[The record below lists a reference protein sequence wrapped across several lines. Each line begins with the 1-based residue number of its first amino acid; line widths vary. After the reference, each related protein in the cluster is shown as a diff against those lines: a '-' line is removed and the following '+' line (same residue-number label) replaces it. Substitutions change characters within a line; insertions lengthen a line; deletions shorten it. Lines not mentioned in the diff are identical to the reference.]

1 MNDFLLLVSL
11 KSKLRDMAIFLL
23 PILFLLSST
32 QIIPSAATDTITPSQ
47 PLAAGQSLISAGG
60 IFELGFF
67 NASSP
72 PSSFLGIWY
81 HKIPIREI
89 VWVANRRSPITT
101 GNATLSLT
109 TDGNILITVG
119 DVNNGGGGGIGAIW
133 STNTYDIKIPSLKL
147 LDSGN
152 LVLTDGASDAIIWQ
166 SFLDPSNAFLPEMKL
181 GLHITVT
188 HHLEKRLMS
197 WKSLDDPSPGG
208 YTYGLRNTSSS
219 ELVVWNGSNIQYRS
233 GPWTGVS
240 WSGIPQMNSD
250 FQLNISFDFVVEP
263 DNIYFSYE
271 SFNKSVMTFI
281 NLDPSGGLQRL
292 VWLGGQ
298 WKQYWRIPADRC
310 DGYGTCGPFGI
321 CNVDYPEGICKCL
334 QGFQPSTMV
343 DWTLRDYSGGCKRR
357 TELVCSGGGDGFV
370 TVSTVKPPDTEN
382 ATVIAG
388 LGVED
393 CGALCLGKC
402 SCVAYVVLNG
412 NCLWW
417 AGQLIDIKQFAQGTQ
432 GGVDLYLRLAAADL
446 DSAESASSKRKH
458 IVAVVIPLGLAF
470 IIFSCFCFGIYAL
483 RRKRKHGV
491 GDGYVKQSR
500 GEEMELSVFDMS
512 AIEIATNNFSDGNK
526 LGEGGFGPVYKGHL
540 GDGQEIAVKRL
551 SRYSVQGLDEFMN
564 EVMLIAKLQHRN
576 LVRLLGCCIQ
586 GEERLLIYEYMPNK
600 SLDSF
605 IFDNAISSQL
615 GWQKRFDIILGIARG
630 LLYLHQDSRLKIIHR
645 DLKVSNV
652 LLDNEL
658 NPKISDFGMA
668 RIVRGDQMQESTE
681 KVVGTFGYMS
691 PEYVMHGIFS
701 VKSDVFSFGVI
712 VLEILTGKKNRV
724 FDPNDGHVSL
734 VGHAWRLWSE
744 NKSLELVDDA
754 LKYGYPEKEVLRCMQ
769 VSLLCVQEGSEDR
782 PTMASVVLMLGSE
795 GTLPQPKRPGFYPND
810 GSKVADLSTSDHVYS
825 SGNDITL
832 TMIHGR

>member
-1 MNDFLLLVSL
+1 
-11 KSKLRDMAIFLL
+11 MANFLL
-23 PILFLLSST
+23 PIVFLLSST

-47 PLAAGQSLISAGG
+47 PLVAGQTLISAGG
-60 IFELGFF
+60 TFELGFF

-72 PSSFLGIWY
+72 SNSFLGIWY

-101 GNATLSLT
+101 RNATLSLT
-109 TDGNILITVG
+109 TDGNVLITVG
-119 DVNNGGGGGIGAIW
+119 IVNGGGGIGAIW

-166 SFLDPSNAFLPEMKL
+166 SFYDPSNAFLPEMKI
-181 GLHITVT
+181 GLHITATRHV
-188 HHLEKRLMS
+188 ENRLLS

-208 YTYGLRNTSSS
+208 YTFGIRHTNSS
-219 ELVVWNGSNIQYRS
+219 ELVVWNGSNILYRT
-233 GPWTGVS
+233 GPWTGDF
-240 WSGIPQMNSD
+240 WNGFPQMSWD
-250 FQLNISFDFVVEP
+250 YHLNLSFGYEDVRNE
-263 DNIYFSYE
+263 IYFTYE
-271 SFNKSVMTFI
+271 SASQSAMTLI
-281 NLDPSGGLQRL
+281 NLDPSGVLQRL

-298 WKQYWRIPADRC
+298 WRQSWHMPRDWCDR
-310 DGYGTCGPFGI
+310 YGTCGPFGV
-321 CNVDYPEGICKCL
+321 CNEDDFEGVCRCL
-334 QGFQPSTMV
+334 EGFEPRTLV
-343 DWTLRDYSGGCKRR
+343 DWTLRDYSGGCERKIA
-357 TELVCSGGGDGFV
+357 LNCSERVDGFV
-370 TVSTVKPPDTEN
+370 KVSAVKLPDTEN
-382 ATVIAG
+382 VTVAG
-388 LGVED
+388 DLELRD
-393 CGALCLGKC
+393 CNALCLGQC
-402 SCVAYVVLNG
+402 SCVAYAMLEEG
-412 NCLWW
+412 CLWW
-417 AGQLIDIKQFAQGTQ
+417 VGQLIDIKEFAQGTT
-432 GGVDLYLRLAAADL
+432 GVVDLYLRLAATDL

-470 IIFSCFCFGIYAL
+470 IIFCCCGIYTI
-483 RRKRKHGV
+483 RKKRKKG
-491 GDGYVKQSR
+491 GGYGYVKESR

-512 AIEIATNNFSDGNK
+512 AIEISTNHFSDENK
-526 LGEGGFGPVYKGHL
+526 LGQGGFGPVYKGHL

-551 SRYSVQGLDEFMN
+551 SRYSVQGSDEFMN

-576 LVRLLGCCIQ
+576 LVRLLGCCIH

-605 IFDNAISSQL
+605 IFDKAISSQL
-615 GWQKRFDIILGIARG
+615 GWEKRFDIILGIARG

-652 LLDNEL
+652 LLDKEL

-668 RIVRGDQMQESTE
+668 RIVRGDQMLESTE

-724 FDPNDGHVSL
+724 FDPNGSYVSL

-754 LKYGYPEKEVLRCMQ
+754 LKHGYNEKDVLRCMQ
-769 VSLLCVQEGSEDR
+769 VGLLCVQEGIEDR
-782 PTMASVVLMLGSE
+782 PTMASVVLMLSSE
-795 GTLPQPKRPGFYPND
+795 SMTLPQPKWPGFYPRD
-810 GSKVADLSTSDHVYS
+810 GSKVADFSTVN
-825 SGNDITL
+825 GVTL